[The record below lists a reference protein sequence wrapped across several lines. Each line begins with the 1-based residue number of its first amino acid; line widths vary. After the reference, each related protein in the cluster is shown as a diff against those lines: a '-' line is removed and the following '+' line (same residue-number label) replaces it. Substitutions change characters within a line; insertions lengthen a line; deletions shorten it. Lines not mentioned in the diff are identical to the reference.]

1 MAYTVLELVQTNGT
15 WLIIYH
21 EKCACSCIDA
31 RLISA
36 YHRLPPGH
44 AGLFRYPSSI
54 PQPVPVQLM
63 YGISPSPTELRMSGP
78 PTRDSPE
85 PRMTPEFKYENG
97 PSNPHARFLPDS
109 SRSSITP
116 PRSGRGRPPTGMSL
130 TYCSS

>member
-15 WLIIYH
+15 WLIIYR

-36 YHRLPPGH
+36 YHRGYLQDTRVY
-44 AGLFRYPSSI
+44 LNILRVSLT

-97 PSNPHARFLPDS
+97 PLNPHARFLPKL
-109 SRSSITP
+109 P
-116 PRSGRGRPPTGMSL
+116 
-130 TYCSS
+130 